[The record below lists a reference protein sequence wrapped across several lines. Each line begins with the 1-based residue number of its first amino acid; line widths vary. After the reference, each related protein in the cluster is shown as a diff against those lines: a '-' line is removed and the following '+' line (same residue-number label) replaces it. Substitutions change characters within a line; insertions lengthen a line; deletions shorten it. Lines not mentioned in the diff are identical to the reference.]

1 MKSRMMVCMV
11 ACALAAC
18 VTVNVYFP
26 ASAAERAADTIVKEV
41 YEAGEGEKPLS
52 GLVRALNGALLAVLD
67 TLVPTAVAQQ
77 PDVNIAT
84 PAITALRAAMAA
96 RHAQI
101 KAHYDSGAI
110 GMQADGLI
118 ALRDP
123 KPIALDA
130 RNLVKKLVADEN
142 RDRNRLY
149 AEVAQANGHPEW
161 EPDIRRTFA
170 AAWVENAPAGWWYQS
185 GGIWSQK

>member
-1 MKSRMMVCMV
+1 MKSRVMVCML
-11 ACALAAC
+11 ACALVAC

-26 ASAAERAADTIVKEV
+26 TSAAERAADTIVREV
-41 YEAGEGEKPLS
+41 YESGEGDRPLS
-52 GLVRALNGALLAVLD
+52 GMARALHGALVAVLD
-67 TLVPTAVAQQ
+67 TLVPAAAAQQ

-84 PAITALRAAMAA
+84 PAIGALRAAMAA
-96 RHAQI
+96 RHAQLR
-101 KAHYDSGAI
+101 AHYDSGAI

-123 KPIALDA
+123 KPVALDA

-149 AEVAQANGHPEW
+149 AEIAQANGHPEW

-170 AAWVENAPAGWWYQS
+170 AAWVENAPVGWWYQ
-185 GGIWSQK
+185 GGGNWSQK